1 MAPVLLLLQ
10 FLLFS
15 VIAQADFESDN
26 YLAGRL
32 SGKSNQA
39 VKPKVDLTL
48 QHFSY
53 AGPMAVMQ
61 LVNDWKGELKSGKD
75 AISFIQAE
83 LSTTYNSFTIGYI
96 QRKSHQFSLGNDLA
110 KGFYYYN
117 NEVKLDDKMQI
128 NAKMESKVYSG
139 EGLKIAHKFDFSYLD
154 HRFSVTPSIVNL
166 RLDEII
172 WGGFDGNL
180 FYSSP
185 EDEDWGGTIELDYGY
200 TDDSIARR
208 PLNGESLGWLHG
220 LDLDFV
226 WNTPWLN
233 AKYSGVNVFSR
244 IYWDN
249 MPKTTATISTESAFY
264 LSGTEYFENSV
275 LTPPALHY
283 IEASTPLSF
292 ADSALKAFLVPELYS
307 ISQNMHLFSSAQIT
321 PIRSFYY
328 HGFQYLTTPGTWG
341 SASPIKLG
349 LQHDFSSRTTKLS
362 LQHEYVSMEFA
373 SQTVDVSKSQQVVL
387 KFGAHIKF

>member
-1 MAPVLLLLQ
+1 MTPVLLLLQ

-15 VIAQADFESDN
+15 VTSQAGLESSE
-26 YLAGRL
+26 YLINRV
-32 SGKSNQA
+32 SDDSNQA
-39 VKPKVDLTL
+39 ISPKVDLTF

-61 LVNDWKGELKSGKD
+61 LANDWKGKLKSGKD

-83 LSTTYNSFTIGYI
+83 LSTTYNNFTIGYV

-117 NEVKLDDKMQI
+117 NEIRLGDKMQI
-128 NAKMESKVYSG
+128 NAKMESKVYAG
-139 EGLKIAHKFDFSYLD
+139 AGLRIAHKSNFSYLN
-154 HRFSVTPSIVNL
+154 HQFSVTPSIVTL

-185 EDEDWGGTIELDYGY
+185 DEGDWGGTIHLDYGY
-200 TDDSIARR
+200 TEDSIARR
-208 PLNGESLGWLHG
+208 PLKGEYLGWLYG
-220 LDLDFV
+220 LDLDLA
-226 WNTPWLN
+226 WSNSWIE
-233 AKYSGVNVFSR
+233 AKYSGINVFGR
-244 IYWDN
+244 IYWDE

-264 LSGTEYFENSV
+264 LIGPEYFEDSV
-275 LTPPALHY
+275 LNPPTLHY
-283 IEASTPLSF
+283 LEASTPLSF
-292 ADSALKAFLVPELYS
+292 ADTALKAFLVPELYS
-307 ISQNMHLFSSAQIT
+307 ISQNMRLFSSAQIT

-328 HGFQYLTTPGTWG
+328 HGFQYRTEPGVLG
-341 SASPIKLG
+341 SDVPIKLG
-349 LQHDFSSRTTKLS
+349 VQHDFSSRTTKLS

-373 SQTVDVSKSQQVVL
+373 SQTMDVSKSQQLVL
-387 KFGAHIKF
+387 SLGVHVQF